1 MDRTLIVQ
9 TYLSS
14 IVQVYLSSIVQVC
27 LSSIV
32 QRYVAIVALEQ
43 VVNCG
48 CKTPAQIVQ
57 QL

>member
-9 TYLSS
+9 
-14 IVQVYLSSIVQVC
+14 VYLSSTVQVC

-32 QRYVAIVALEQ
+32 QRYVAIVGEGQ

>member
-1 MDRTLIVQ
+1 MDRTL
-9 TYLSS
+9 

-32 QRYVAIVALEQ
+32 QRYVAIVGVEQ

>member
-1 MDRTLIVQ
+1 MDRTL
-9 TYLSS
+9 

-32 QRYVAIVALEQ
+32 QCYVAIVGVEQ
-43 VVNCG
+43 VVNRG